1 MELTQ
6 LAVDL
11 YPGHKVEFS
20 GAYCCLRLQVADGL
34 RFRRKKHGIF
44 RLVDDRVYVDV
55 QRVWGAYPS
64 RAVVLP
70 KAAPG
75 AVPTVPCRVRGLG
88 APTDV
93 EVKPSIISPCVT
105 EMATTNSKKAIHR
118 DRRGWR

>member
-44 RLVDDRVYVDV
+44 RLVDDRVYVDA
-55 QRVWGAYPS
+55 QGMRRPDPS
-64 RAVVLP
+64 VDAVLS
-70 KAAPG
+70 AAPD
-75 AVPTVPCRVRGLG
+75 AVPAVPRLGRGLG
-88 APTDV
+88 AP
-93 EVKPSIISPCVT
+93 SNAS
-105 EMATTNSKKAIHR
+105 
-118 DRRGWR
+118 RGGPLANVRVSGNGDTIF